1 MSALI
6 ARERAQADRAVEIFS
21 QVEDEIRDF
30 VRRDVNGTWR
40 PSEDG
45 TDLTAGNVGWLLQRA
60 SGQALQEID
69 DSIAALKALR
79 HRLEHETARMHR
91 EIVQY
96 ASLNEAA
103 QVSIRTICENLTFC
117 KQS

>member
-6 ARERAQADRAVEIFS
+6 ARERAEVDRAAEIFS

-45 TDLTAGNVGWLLQRA
+45 AELTAGNVGWLLQRA
-60 SGQALQEID
+60 SAQALQEID

-79 HRLEHETARMHR
+79 HRLEHETARMHH

-103 QVSIRTICENLTFC
+103 QASVRTICENLTFC